1 MGLFDNL
8 TITDKGTPSIDW
20 DIVPAETFAIFES
33 WGGRIRIHNN
43 NERFYYFYID
53 NNEKPAKLCLM
64 ERGIKHAKV
73 LARIDA
79 PQQMI
84 DKCVASQGKCV
95 CIDKSYAIDN
105 SLKDWLIDHIV
116 DGNDQQ
122 RITPLTPEKTET
134 ESLETDLP
142 LKSEPLPS
150 DLQKIK
156 LYAGVDKI
164 PDSQIEEIIQIHNFY
179 DSRYNDKGSFANYL
193 VDNEDK
199 LTVTDEVTG
208 LMWQRGGCDIT
219 SIRKMREY
227 VTKQNKANFA
237 GYNDWR
243 LPTIEEALS
252 LMEPELNDKDIHLH
266 PCFSKEQP
274 FIFLA
279 GQRDPG
285 GYWFCDYKQGT
296 IFWASG
302 TIPGGFGRLCRTVK

>member
-8 TITDKGTPSIDW
+8 AITDKGTPSIDW
-20 DIVPAETFAIFES
+20 DIIPAETFAIFES

-64 ERGIKHAKV
+64 ERGIKHARV

-95 CIDKSYAIDN
+95 CIDKSYAIN
-105 SLKDWLIDHIV
+105 NTVKDWLINHIV
-116 DGNDQQ
+116 DGNEDSLVSPMVQEEVEFEALD
-122 RITPLTPEKTET
+122 TSLPHKG
-134 ESLETDLP
+134 ESLPD
-142 LKSEPLPS
+142 
-150 DLQKIK
+150 DLQKKELYTQAAK
-156 LYAGVDKI
+156 LSDHEV
-164 PDSQIEEIIQIHNFY
+164 EEIVKIHNFF
-179 DSRYNDKGSFANYL
+179 DSRFNPKGYFANYL
-193 VDNEDK
+193 VDNNDN

-219 SIRKMREY
+219 SIRKMRKY
-227 VTKQNKANFA
+227 VKKQNEANFA
-237 GYNDWR
+237 GHSDWR

-252 LMEPELNDKDIHLH
+252 LMETETNEKDIHLH

>member
-8 TITDKGTPSIDW
+8 AVTDKGIPTIDW
-20 DIVPAETFAIFES
+20 DMLPEETFGIFES

-64 ERGIKHAKV
+64 ERGVKHAKV

-84 DKCVASQGKCV
+84 DQAVASQGKCV
-95 CIDKSYAIDN
+95 CIDKSYAVDN
-105 SLKDWLIDHIV
+105 ALKEWLIDHIV
-116 DGNDQQ
+116 EGDEHQ
-122 RITPLTPEKTET
+122 RITPMSEEPKMAESMETGLPIKGEKVP
-134 ESLETDLP
+134 D
-142 LKSEPLPS
+142 
-150 DLQKIK
+150 
-156 LYAGVDKI
+156 VDKI
-164 PDSQIEEIIQIHNFY
+164 SLYNKTAKLDDKQVADIIKLHNFY
-179 DSRYNDKGSFANYL
+179 DSRYNKQGEFANYL
-193 VDNEDK
+193 VDNGDN
-199 LTVTDEVTG
+199 LTVTDEITG

-219 SIRKMREY
+219 SIRKIREY
-227 VTKQNKANFA
+227 VKKQNKANFA

-243 LPTIEEALS
+243 LPTMEEALS
-252 LMEPELNDKDIHLH
+252 LMEPQVNEKDIHLH
-266 PCFSKEQP
+266 PCFSKEEP
-274 FIFLA
+274 FIFLS
-279 GQRDPG
+279 GQRQPG